1 MLTCS
6 LTKNSFSIFRSFSLY
21 LINQY
26 TNNIHKYSINT
37 KLLQNILKHVKL
49 GYIDIKI
56 NKYIYMLVER
66 VLERL
71 QTCIRDLQIVRL
83 NIIHTRLSISSILRE
98 VQYYYNLQFLT
109 IIRYRYKRVIHIEQT
124 TQQQCH
130 YVKY

>member
-26 TNNIHKYSINT
+26 TNNIHKYSIYT

-49 GYIDIKI
+49 GYRYQNLPNI
-56 NKYIYMLVER
+56 YIYMLVER

-83 NIIHTRLSISSILRE
+83 NVIHTGLSILSILRE
-98 VQYYYNLQFLT
+98 VKYYYNLEFLT
-109 IIRYRYKRVIHIEQT
+109 IIIYRYKRVIHI
-124 TQQQCH
+124 
-130 YVKY
+130 